1 MEQEVKSTFADTT
14 VSEPTEKERITE
26 RIQNYKVGVS
36 PQIYQTCLVINN
48 GLSQVSLK

>member
-36 PQIYQTCLVINN
+36 PQQCTP
-48 GLSQVSLK
+48 VSAVLPD